1 MVTTMMRGLL
11 VSTFLICAVP
21 GFAETAVTVAPAEM
35 TATAMGM
42 ALVDAKGMPLYTLET
57 DMDGKSS
64 CNGDCAA
71 KWLPVPVAEGSMPID
86 DWSVVVRDDGTRMWA
101 YKGQPLYTF
110 VDDKTPGQVTG
121 DNMDG
126 FHLAI

>member
-11 VSTFLICAVP
+11 FSTFLICAVP
-21 GFAETAVTVAPAEM
+21 AFAETAVTVAPAEM

-57 DMDGKSS
+57 DTGGNSS

-101 YKGQPLYTF
+101 YKGHPLYTF